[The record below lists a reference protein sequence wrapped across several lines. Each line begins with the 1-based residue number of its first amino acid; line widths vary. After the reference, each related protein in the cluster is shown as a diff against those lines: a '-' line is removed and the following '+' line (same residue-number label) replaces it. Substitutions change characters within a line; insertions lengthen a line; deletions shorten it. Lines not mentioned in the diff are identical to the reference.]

1 MEELVPF
8 TGVIALALIM
18 LAPFIIGLVA
28 IIKWAANSRFRTQ
41 KQAEVLSQVIEK
53 GTTDDLNLSAIASAF
68 NQQQSIKQSLLK
80 NLLWGFIT
88 SLLGVGM
95 LALGIVG
102 SVTPDA
108 YTYLEASTFYVA
120 GAILLSCG
128 AALTVYYFFAKKSL
142 RTEIE
147 QEEQS
152 ALKDKQ

>member
-8 TGVIALALIM
+8 TGMIALALIM

-28 IIKWAANSRFRTQ
+28 IIKWAENNHFRTQ

-53 GTTDDLNLSAIASAF
+53 GTTDGLDISAIASAF

-80 NLLWGFIT
+80 NLLSGFIT

-102 SVTPDA
+102 SVSPDA
-108 YTYLEASTFYVA
+108 CMYVDASTFYMAAV
-120 GAILLSCG
+120 ILLSCG
-128 AALTVYYFFAKKSL
+128 IALIAYYFIARKNL
-142 RTEIE
+142 RAEIE
-147 QEEQS
+147 KEEQN
-152 ALKDKQ
+152 AQKDK

>member
-1 MEELVPF
+1 MEELIPF

-102 SVTPDA
+102 SVNPDA
-108 YTYLEASTFYVA
+108 YMFLEASTFYVA
-120 GAILLSCG
+120 AAILLSCG
-128 AALTVYYFFAKKSL
+128 IALIAYYLIARKNL
-142 RTEIE
+142 RAEIE
-147 QEEQS
+147 QEEQK
-152 ALKDKQ
+152 AQTNK